1 MSDAYLQIRGLTK
14 RFGSQTI
21 LDGIDLD
28 IPLGAHTT
36 VIGKSGT
43 GKSVFLKCISQL
55 LTPDAG
61 EIRLSDSDAPFPQ
74 CAYMFQQNALF
85 DSLTVFENVA
95 LPLREKHRISK
106 TELAERVQD
115 LLAKLDL
122 ENAAAKYPAEISGG
136 MQKRVALARALI
148 TSPEIILFDEP
159 TTGLDPQRK
168 FGVFDMIRNYRQ
180 RFGFTV
186 LMVSHDV
193 PEVFGISD
201 QVAWLD
207 EGAIK
212 YWGPPAELMDNPP
225 AELDGFLDPRLSTVG
240 PAV

>member
-1 MSDAYLQIRGLTK
+1 MSDAFLQIRGLSK
-14 RFGSQTI
+14 RFGTQSV

-28 IPLGAHTT
+28 IPLKSHTT

-55 LTPDAG
+55 LQPDSG
-61 EIRLSDSDAPFPQ
+61 TVQISDSEDDFPQ

-95 LPLREKHRISK
+95 LPLRETQRISK
-106 TELAERVQD
+106 AELQTNVDD

-122 ENAAAKYPAEISGG
+122 QNAAHKYPAEISGG

-148 TSPEIILFDEP
+148 TKPEIILFDEP
-159 TTGLDPQRK
+159 TTGLDPERK
-168 FGVFDMIRNYRQ
+168 FAVFDMIRNYRL

-201 QVAWLD
+201 QIAWLD

-212 YWGPPAELMDNPP
+212 FWGSPSQLMDSPP
-225 AELDGFLDPRLSTVG
+225 EELEGFLDPKLSTEA
-240 PAV
+240 PAL

>member
-1 MSDAYLQIRGLTK
+1 MSDAFLQIRDLSK
-14 RFGSQTI
+14 RFGEQTI
-21 LDGIDLD
+21 LDSIDLD
-28 IPLGAHTT
+28 IPLKSHTT

-43 GKSVFLKCISQL
+43 GKSVFLKCISKL
-55 LTPDAG
+55 LVPDSG
-61 EIRLSDSDAPFPQ
+61 TIRLSNSSAEIPQ

-85 DSLTVFENVA
+85 DSLTVFDNVA
-95 LPLREKHRISK
+95 LPLREKQRIAK
-106 TELAERVQD
+106 RELADRVHD
-115 LLAKLDL
+115 LLGKLDL
-122 ENAAAKYPAEISGG
+122 EDASSKYPAEISGG

-168 FGVFDMIRNYRQ
+168 FAVFDMIRNYRE

-186 LMVSHDV
+186 IMVSHDV

-207 EGAIK
+207 QGKIK
-212 YWGPPAELMDNPP
+212 FWGTPTSLLESPPSDLQEFLNPK
-225 AELDGFLDPRLSTVG
+225 LSTESS
-240 PAV
+240 AV